1 MRHTT
6 GGGTALPAPPGR
18 NERRQGSGGRDRDHG
33 PRLPL
38 GAVMSGEWRRRP
50 RRPGPGAEAG
60 ARARVVIVGAG
71 FGGLECARGLDG
83 AAADVLLVDRGGY
96 HLFTPLLYQVATA
109 LLNPSEIAYP
119 LRAMF
124 RKSPNVR
131 VRAAAVTGVDFTRR
145 VVRAAPGAEIPYDYL
160 VLATGSANDYHGDR
174 QLAAN
179 SIGLKT
185 LEDGTRL
192 RNHVLGCLER
202 ADSETDPGERR
213 ALLTFV
219 VAGGGPGG
227 VEYSGA
233 LTELLTLV
241 AGRDYPTVGL
251 ADTRVLLV
259 QSASRLLT
267 AFPAR
272 LGHYAERTLARRG
285 VDIRVKTH
293 ITAADG
299 QQVSLSDG
307 SVVSA
312 RTLVWAGG
320 VAPLVPSAEPEPETV
335 RGGRVRVDEFLRVP
349 GARGAYALGD
359 AAAAGQDG
367 RQLPMVSA
375 PAIQAGRYIAKAI
388 RSDLRGDEAG
398 PPFRYLDKGKMATI
412 GRNAAVA
419 QLRGGLQLTGFAG
432 WLAWLSVHIWYLAG
446 LRNRVLA
453 LASWAWYYLRL
464 DRPIRI
470 IVQTPPDPIVA
481 TLLDP
486 VPGGKRPAAALT
498 GDGGRAP

>member
-1 MRHTT
+1 MRFRISDS
-6 GGGTALPAPPGR
+6 AMVFGR
-18 NERRQGSGGRDRDHG
+18 WQ
-33 PRLPL
+33 
-38 GAVMSGEWRRRP
+38 RRP
-50 RRPGPGAEAG
+50 RRPGPRSRAG
-60 ARARVVIVGAG
+60 PRARVVIVGAG
-71 FGGLECARGLDG
+71 FGGLECARELDR
-83 AAADVLLVDRGGY
+83 AELDVLLLDRGGY

-109 LLNPSEIAYP
+109 LLNPSEVAYP

-131 VRAAAVTGVDFTRR
+131 VWATTVTGVDFSRR
-145 VVRAAPGAEIPYDYL
+145 VVHASPGEEIAYDYL
-160 VLATGSANDYHGDR
+160 VLATGSGNDYHGNE

-202 ADSETDPGERR
+202 ADQETDPVERR

-233 LTELLTLV
+233 LTELLRLV
-241 AGRDYPTVGL
+241 AGRVFPTAKLEDPQV
-251 ADTRVLLV
+251 VLV

-267 AFPAR
+267 GFSQR
-272 LGHYAERTLARRG
+272 LGRYAERTLTSRG
-285 VDIRVKTH
+285 VDVRTKMH

-299 QQVSLSDG
+299 HRVRLSDG
-307 SVVSA
+307 SVISA
-312 RTLVWAGG
+312 RTVVWAGG
-320 VAPLVPSAEPEPETV
+320 VAPLVPAALPEPPTA
-335 RGGRVRVDEFLRVP
+335 RGGRVRVDEFLRIP
-349 GARGAYALGD
+349 GTQRAYALGD

-367 RQLPMVSA
+367 HALPMVSA
-375 PAIQAGRYIAKAI
+375 PAIQAGRYIARAI
-388 RSDLRGDEAG
+388 RSDLRGEAG
-398 PPFRYLDKGKMATI
+398 PPFRYFDKGRMATI

-432 WLAWLSVHIWYLAG
+432 WLAWLFVHVWYLAG
-446 LRNRVLA
+446 LRNRA
-453 LASWAWYYLRL
+453 ITLASWAWYYLRL

-481 TLLDP
+481 TLRTPDP
-486 VPGGKRPAAALT
+486 DEKRAVPAETR
-498 GDGGRAP
+498 DGGRAR